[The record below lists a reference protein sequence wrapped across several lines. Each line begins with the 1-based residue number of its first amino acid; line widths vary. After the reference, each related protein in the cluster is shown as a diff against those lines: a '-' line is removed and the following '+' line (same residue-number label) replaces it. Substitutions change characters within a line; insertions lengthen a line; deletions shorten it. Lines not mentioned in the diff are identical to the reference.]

1 MKCPSCGSPFAA
13 PVPECPNC
21 SLTLQRLD
29 AKLGAVP
36 LHTRYVTDRSGKLPL
51 AAVRKLRDLL
61 QIFEMKFPQ
70 SVFSV
75 FVTDYVPGGSISEYT
90 FWLANRA
97 RLSPLDAVAGDNFDL
112 LLGINLE
119 SGEAALTAGYGLENY
134 LAENDL
140 DSALGMAEE
149 AFRMGDVPCGIRN
162 CVEFM
167 TNRLREIAKANE
179 IQTSPPIAAVS
190 EDY

>member
-13 PVPECPNC
+13 PVPECPRC

-29 AKLGAVP
+29 AKFGAVP

-51 AAVRKLRDLL
+51 SAIRKLRGLL
-61 QIFEMKFPQ
+61 QIFEKKFPQ

-112 LLGINLE
+112 LLGINLN
-119 SGEAALTAGYGLENY
+119 SGDAALTAGYGLENY

-140 DSALGMAEE
+140 ESALDA
-149 AFRMGDVPCGIRN
+149 AKNAIRGDDVLRGVHA
-162 CVEFM
+162 CVQFM
-167 TNRLREIAKANE
+167 MNRLREIVKANE
-179 IQTSPPIAAVS
+179 IRTSPSVAAPS